1 VRAEEGLNVRPGAG
15 GDAGWVLGLLG
26 GLVRGEEALVLSDVW
41 S

>member
-1 VRAEEGLNVRPGAG
+1 VRPGAG

-26 GLVRGEEALVLSDVW
+26 GLVRGGEALELGDVG